1 MVKYRSQGQK
11 TQQLLWKLLLGP
23 QREQLQQPPNTG
35 IIRAGTV
42 NAADDKT
49 PAIITPEVS
58 ASETPSAASLP
69 AGAFGIGRNLALGKE
84 DLVLVSS
91 RHREPRPLQ
100 LQLLQRLENE
110 RMEACLLSLF
120 SKFEPLVA
128 KVSFTT
134 SVHSQRKA
142 NTPRASWI
150 KEATHKGYCGE
161 GN

>member
-1 MVKYRSQGQK
+1 MVKYHSQGQK
-11 TQQLLWKLLLGP
+11 MQQLLWKLLLGP

-42 NAADDKT
+42 DAADDKT

-58 ASETPSAASLP
+58 ASETPSASSLP

-91 RHREPRPLQ
+91 RHQELKLLQ
-100 LQLLQRLENE
+100 LQLLQRLASE
-110 RMEACLLSLF
+110 MMGACLLSLF
-120 SKFEPLVA
+120 SKSEPLTA
-128 KVSFTT
+128 KVSFNT

-142 NTPRASWI
+142 NIPRASWI
-150 KEATHKGYCGE
+150 KEGARKRYCGE
-161 GN
+161 GD